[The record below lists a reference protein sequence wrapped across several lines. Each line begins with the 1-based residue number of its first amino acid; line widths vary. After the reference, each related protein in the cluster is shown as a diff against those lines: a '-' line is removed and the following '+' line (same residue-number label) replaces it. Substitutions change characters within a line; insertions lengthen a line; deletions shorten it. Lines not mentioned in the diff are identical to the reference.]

1 MTDGI
6 VLRAV
11 VLAGALSMSSI
22 ALAGRPLNMN
32 DTEPVEAGKWQIEAG
47 GAYRHDSGWWG

>member
-11 VLAGALSMSSI
+11 VLGGALSMSSI